1 MIPAPVTPP
10 PLDPVTLY
18 WIEMEKRAPAREKER
33 QQICEIAKRALA
45 KDSARGA
52 SGRRRGNT
60 TVVVGR
66 RMDE

>member
-1 MIPAPVTPP
+1 MSPPTTLPTP
-10 PLDPVTLY
+10 DARSLY
-18 WIEMEKRAPAREKER
+18 WIEMEKRAPARERER
-33 QQICEIAKRALA
+33 QHICEIAKRALA